1 MMMIIFIIIIIIIVR
16 SSSSSTII
24 IIRTFLYNSYFEI
37 YTVNKQQRVVN
48 SCNLRLAVEP

>member
-1 MMMIIFIIIIIIIVR
+1 MIIFIIIIVR
-16 SSSSSTII
+16 SSSTII
-24 IIRTFLYNSYFEI
+24 TIRTFLYNSYFEI